1 MWNNQQNNMSKR
13 FKAVVWFYD
22 HLPIKSQT
30 YKAFLSDEKKGTA
43 VTKLRD
49 RIINKLVAG
58 KYKTAIIYD
67 NGAEVERWKEGVLI
81 INN

>member
-1 MWNNQQNNMSKR
+1 MWANQSNNMSSR
-13 FKAVVWFYD
+13 FKVVVWFYS
-22 HLPIKSQT
+22 HLQPETQT
-30 YKAFLSDEKKGTA
+30 YWAFLYDEKKGTA

-67 NGAEVERWKEGVLI
+67 NGVEVERWKDGVLI